1 MTNNQNDIILDMQ
14 AVINQMKIDDIE
26 ENPSSEFEMY
36 DCSCCAQTKPLAGS
50 IQYSKYRLCN
60 DCVLLYEVAL
70 KLNKVKNIDDFMEK
84 TEDKRLSNICEFIKN
99 EKLKE
104 NN

>member
-1 MTNNQNDIILDMQ
+1 M
-14 AVINQMKIDDIE
+14 
-26 ENPSSEFEMY
+26 F

-50 IQYSKYRLCN
+50 IQYSKYSLCN

-84 TEDKRLSNICEFIKN
+84 TEDKRLSNIC
-99 EKLKE
+99 
-104 NN
+104 